1 MTCPCEHP
9 KPMKGDCLPG
19 TPAVIEIDG
28 GEIPVLFHTVVI
40 TADQGDVDT
49 IPPTTGKYRNT
60 RVVYEANKTSY
71 LYDSDG
77 IPQELTGGGG
87 AASGVVSVNGKT
99 GVVKITLDDLGG
111 ANADDLAREREE
123 RLYSD
128 ELIYDAVYFLF
139 EQMDNKQDKL
149 IAGTNITI
157 DPDGTIN
164 SAKYTAGDGLKL
176 TDHTFSIDP
185 DIIPKVNNAKLT
197 IKKDGVVV
205 GEFTANADEDIEI
218 DLSDTG
224 SLFLL
229 KTTSEAPAMADVGQ
243 SEFYQLTDFT
253 LYDDTTAPT
262 EADIAVGKTLV
273 YDELG
278 KVGLV
283 TRKSTGYT
291 VLTITGG
298 TGGGGDAVAK
308 YDYTTNIAVGGVPV
322 GTQIARTDLLADI
335 IKQMLVTVYY
345 PTFVAPSASLT
356 YSVTTLQ
363 EVKSTITARAATV
376 GYNAGAINL
385 QGVKQNNRGG
395 AATKYYIS
403 TSGADTDFS
412 DDSTSSGSFNVA
424 ALTRS
429 TKGNIVIT
437 GKVDYAQG
445 PQPLDSNG
453 NPYQSP
459 LPAGSVTATKTI
471 KFIQAFFYGK
481 TAGTSISDFTGLT
494 KDVSEKG
501 QKKYK
506 FTTNNEHMVIAYDAS
521 YGDLTSILDPNSF
534 EVISGWTKSSLTV
547 DGFNYYVWIADS
559 ATTDTDAEFTFK
571 F

>member
-1 MTCPCEHP
+1 MAKCPCENPP
-9 KPMKGDCLPG
+9 KRNNKCGG
-19 TPAVIEIDG
+19 NTPPVLTIDR
-28 GEIPVLFHTVVI
+28 GETPVLFHTVTI
-40 TADQGDVDT
+40 TSAQGTVDT
-49 IPPTTGKYRNT
+49 IPPVAGRYRNT
-60 RVVYEANKTSY
+60 RVIYEANKVSY

-77 IPQELTGGGG
+77 IPQQLTGGSSSGGVSSVNGMYGDVVLRPDNIG
-87 AASGVVSVNGKT
+87 AASQIDFEDEVAARKKADKT
-99 GVVKITLDDLGG
+99 INSKLDVLTTEI
-111 ANADDLAREREE
+111 A
-123 RLYSD
+123 
-128 ELIYDAVYFLF
+128 
-139 EQMDNKQDKL
+139 NKQDKL

-157 DPDGTIN
+157 DADGTIN
-164 SAKYTAGDGLKL
+164 SARYSAGDGLKL
-176 TDHTFSIDP
+176 NDHTFSVDP
-185 DIIPKVNNAKLT
+185 DILPVVNDAKLT
-197 IKKDGVVV
+197 IKQDGVVI
-205 GEFTANADEDIEI
+205 GEFTANAADDIEI

-229 KTTSEAPAMADVGQ
+229 RTTSTAAAMADVGQ
-243 SEFYQLTDFT
+243 SQLYQLADFT
-253 LYDDTTAPT
+253 LYDGTTAPDDS
-262 EADIAVGKTLV
+262 DIVVGKTLV

-283 TRKSTGYT
+283 TRKAIGYT

-335 IKQMLVTVYY
+335 IKQMLVTTYY

-363 EVKSTITARAATV
+363 EVKATVPARAATV

-385 QGVKQNNRGG
+385 QGVKQNDRGG

-412 DDSTSSGSFNVA
+412 DDSTSSGSFNVT

-429 TKGNIVIT
+429 TKGNIVVT

-471 KFIQAFFYGK
+471 EFIQAFFYGK

-494 KDVSEKG
+494 KDISKKG

>member
-1 MTCPCEHP
+1 MSNCPCENTP
-9 KPMKGDCLPG
+9 KPKKGCEKN
-19 TPAVIEIDG
+19 TPPVIEINS
-28 GEIPVLFHTVVI
+28 GETPVLFHTVTI
-40 TADQGDVDT
+40 TASQGTVET
-49 IPPTTGKYRNT
+49 IPPVTGKYRNT
-60 RVVYEANKTSY
+60 RVVYEANKVSY

-77 IPQELTGGGG
+77 IPQQLTGGGSGGGVSSVNNMYGDVTITPDNIG
-87 AASGVVSVNGKT
+87 AAKQS
-99 GVVKITLDDLGG
+99 DLE
-111 ANADDLAREREE
+111 NEIRIRERADK
-123 RLYSD
+123 SINSKID
-128 ELIYDAVYFLF
+128 TITA
-139 EQMDNKQDKL
+139 QIDNKQDKL

-164 SAKYTAGDGLKL
+164 SAKYLAGNGLKL
-176 TDHTFSIDP
+176 TDHTFSVDP
-185 DIIPKVNNAKLT
+185 DIIPAVNNAKLT
-197 IKKDGVVV
+197 IKQDGEIV

-218 DLSDTG
+218 DLSDKG

-253 LYDDTTAPT
+253 LYDGTTAPT
-262 EADIAVGKTLV
+262 ADDIVVGKTLV

-283 TRKSTGYT
+283 TRFSTGYT

-322 GTQIARTDLLADI
+322 GTQISRTDLLADI

-385 QGVKQNNRGG
+385 QGVKQNDRGG